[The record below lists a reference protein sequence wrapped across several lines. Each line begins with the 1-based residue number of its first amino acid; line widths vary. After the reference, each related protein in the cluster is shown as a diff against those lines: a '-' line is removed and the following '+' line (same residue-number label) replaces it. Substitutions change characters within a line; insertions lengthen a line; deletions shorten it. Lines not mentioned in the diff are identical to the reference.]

1 MIFAPILFIILLIL
15 AIPVFLALGFT
26 RPVYKGLLEQLNMDS
41 DEKGNIKVND
51 SFETNRS
58 KIFAV
63 GDAVSG
69 PGLVVKAIASGQLA
83 ANHIH
88 RVLLA
93 G

>member
-1 MIFAPILFIILLIL
+1 M
-15 AIPVFLALGFT
+15 
-26 RPVYKGLLEQLNMDS
+26 KQLNMYS

-51 SFETNRS
+51 SFETSHS

-69 PGLVVKAIASGQLA
+69 PGLVVKAIASGQQA

-88 RVLLA
+88 RVLLK